1 MKKHATATMMNVEC
15 GVEPYCDAK
24 KKFVNV
30 MIETPRGNRNKFKF
44 DDNLHCF
51 RLGSVLPAGATFPY
65 DFGFIPGTKA
75 ADGDPIDV
83 LLLMDES
90 AFPGCLV
97 AARLVGVL
105 EAEQSE
111 GKKKLRN
118 DRLIAVAK
126 DAHDYRDVRTLEDI
140 NTHLLEELEHF
151 FASYNQMRGKTFK
164 LLAARGPKHARK
176 LLGRAIKNFAGRD
189 GEE

>member
-1 MKKHATATMMNVEC
+1 MGKKAAVAEAK
-15 GVEPYCDAK
+15 GVCDLTPFSDGK
-24 KKFVNV
+24 EDFVNV

-44 DDNLHCF
+44 DPQLQCF

-75 ADGDPIDV
+75 DDGDPIDV

-97 AARLVGVL
+97 CGRLIGVL
-105 EAEQSE
+105 EMEQSE
-111 GKKKLRN
+111 GKKKVRN

-126 DAHDYRDVRTLEDI
+126 DAHDYRDLRTLHDI
-140 NTHLLEELEHF
+140 NSNLLEELEHF
-151 FASYNQMRGKTFK
+151 FASYNQMRGKMFK
-164 LLAARGPKHARK
+164 LLGSRGPKHARK
-176 LLGRAIKNFAGRD
+176 LLERAIKNFHG
-189 GEE
+189 GNGKG

>member
-1 MKKHATATMMNVEC
+1 MPKQTSTTAMNVQC
-15 GVEPYCDAK
+15 GLEPYSDEK
-24 KKFVNV
+24 SKFVNV

-44 DDNLHCF
+44 DDTISCF

-65 DFGFIPGTKA
+65 DFGFVPGTKA

-97 AARLVGVL
+97 CARLIGVI

-111 GKKKLRN
+111 GRKTTRN

-126 DAHDYRDVRTLEDI
+126 DAHDYKDIRTLHDV
-140 NTHLLEELEHF
+140 NDNLLEELEHF
-151 FASYNQMRGKTFK
+151 FVSYNQMRGKTFK
-164 LLAARGPKHARK
+164 FLSARGPKHARK
-176 LLGRAIKNFAGRD
+176 LLEQSIRNCRPRRGTS
-189 GEE
+189 